1 MKKEQEISR
10 ETRRGADVVAIDKTR
25 LRESVATALA
35 VAGGFDAFHIRV
47 TAERDRIILSGTVST
62 APEITRAMIVAETAA
77 GSYPISSRIA
87 VR

>member
-1 MKKEQEISR
+1 MKREQEISR
-10 ETRRGADVVAIDKTR
+10 DTHYAHQTAAIDKTR
-25 LRESVATALA
+25 LRENIANALA

-62 APEITRAMIVAETAA
+62 VPEITRAMIVAETAA